1 MGARSFLLFSFLF
14 YFIYLVVILGF
25 LPLPLSSKSR
35 NLAWGLQGRAACLH
49 GVNAF
54 VMFCK
59 NACGCGDG
67 KQTLNAGGL
76 GLRRAERFA
85 KAVCKVPAVAN
96 LVLLPSLKRP
106 RAENGA
112 PGAPRT
118 KLPGGNLVSPT
129 FTFLL

>member
-1 MGARSFLLFSFLF
+1 VGARSFLLFSFLIL
-14 YFIYLVVILGF
+14 FIYLVVILGF

-35 NLAWGLQGRAACLH
+35 NLAWGLQG
-49 GVNAF
+49 VNAF

-59 NACGCGDG
+59 NACGGGDG

-96 LVLLPSLKRP
+96 LVLLPSLKRS

-112 PGAPRT
+112 PRAPRT